1 MSPSKS
7 LASKEDA
14 GAFTLDYAQSL
25 DAKDPLRHLRDEFH
39 IPTKADLKRKKL
51 EPDDEDD
58 NPEALESCTYLCGNS
73 LGLQPKRTF
82 DYIYKYLSTWA
93 TKGVYGHFK
102 ELEDAMSPPWVHMDD
117 AVKGQT
123 AKIVGA
129 LPSEV
134 AVMESLT
141 VNLHL
146 LMASFYRPTKER
158 YKIIIESKAFPSD
171 HYAALSQLA
180 HHGHP
185 PSGLICISP
194 PSPDSTPLLTTSHI
208 LSTIEA
214 HASTT
219 ALILLPGIQFYTGQL
234 LDIATITAF
243 AHKHNITIGWDLA
256 HATGNVPLQLHDWDV
271 DFAAWCN
278 YKYMNSGPGAIGGL
292 FVHERH
298 GRVDQGDGENGG
310 AGSYTPRL
318 SGWWGS
324 DKASRFRME
333 NRFVPMPGAAG
344 WQVSN
349 PSAVDMTAVLASLSV
364 FGMTDMEALRGK
376 SLKLTGYLE
385 RLLLETPW
393 DGGKEGRRPYTII
406 TPSNKAERGAQL
418 SVRLEEGLL
427 DRVMEVLEDEGV
439 VVDERK
445 PNVVRVAPAPL
456 YNSFEDVWR
465 FVQVFQGACRDAQ
478 ERKMSNGE
486 NEGGRSLMVDGG
498 KDRGGWEEIK

>member
-185 PSGLICISP
+185 HPASSASL

-292 FVHERH
+292 FLH
-298 GRVDQGDGENGG
+298 
-310 AGSYTPRL
+310 PRL

-333 NRFVPMPGAAG
+333 NRFVPMAGAAG

-385 RLLLETPW
+385 RLLLETP
-393 DGGKEGRRPYTII
+393 RPYTII

>member
-1 MSPSKS
+1 M
-7 LASKEDA
+7 
-14 GAFTLDYAQSL
+14 
-25 DAKDPLRHLRDEFH
+25 
-39 IPTKADLKRKKL
+39 
-51 EPDDEDD
+51 
-58 NPEALESCTYLCGNS
+58 
-73 LGLQPKRTF
+73 
-82 DYIYKYLSTWA
+82 
-93 TKGVYGHFK
+93 
-102 ELEDAMSPPWVHMDD
+102 
-117 AVKGQT
+117 
-123 AKIVGA
+123 
-129 LPSEV
+129 
-134 AVMESLT
+134 
-141 VNLHL
+141 
-146 LMASFYRPTKER
+146 
-158 YKIIIESKAFPSD
+158 
-171 HYAALSQLA
+171 
-180 HHGHP
+180 
-185 PSGLICISP
+185 
-194 PSPDSTPLLTTSHI
+194 
-208 LSTIEA
+208 
-214 HASTT
+214 
-219 ALILLPGIQFYTGQL
+219 
-234 LDIATITAF
+234 
-243 AHKHNITIGWDLA
+243 
-256 HATGNVPLQLHDWDV
+256 PLQLHDWDV

-298 GRVDQGDGENGG
+298 GRVDAPSEDGQGGKEGGE

-349 PSAVDMTAVLASLSV
+349 PSAIDMTSVLASLSV
-364 FGMTDMEALRGK
+364 FGMTDMQALRGK

-393 DGGKEGRRPYTII
+393 EGEKGGARPYTII
-406 TPSNKAERGAQL
+406 TPSNEAERGAQL

-427 DRVMEVLEDEGV
+427 ERVMEVLEDEGV